1 MFPPGMTE
9 TRSPPYTMRG
19 RAASARASGL
29 LVAVLT
35 LVALALRATQLNQ
48 SLFGDELFTYDLV
61 HGHGLLGVI
70 RDVRTGVEDNPPLF
84 YVLAWPCGR
93 AAPRR

>member
-61 HGHGLLGVI
+61 HGHGLLGHV
-70 RDVRTGVEDNPPLF
+70 
-84 YVLAWPCGR
+84 GR
-93 AAPRR
+93 AAPCQSPVHEDEGRGRQQNQ